1 MGSLRFLNISELSNL
16 IKKKEISPT
25 EILKNTIEDI
35 DKLESKINSFAFKD
49 IEGAKKLALESEKR
63 MLSNSLLSE
72 IDGIPTSIKD
82 LILKFLTLI
91 ISTFSL

>member
-49 IEGAKKLALESEKR
+49 
-63 MLSNSLLSE
+63 LS
-72 IDGIPTSIKD
+72 
-82 LILKFLTLI
+82 LIHI
-91 ISTFSL
+91 